1 MVCFK
6 GPGPSAGLWTIGPLF
21 SSVQF
26 SRSVVSDSLR
36 PHGPQNARPP
46 CPSPTP
52 GACSNSR
59 PLSQW
64 CHPTISSS
72 VGPFSS
78 RLQSFPASGCFP
90 MSQLF
95 TSGGQ
100 SVGISASASA
110 LPVNQESF
118 SLFSSQGDNLTLP
131 TCVNKR
137 CTHSFQRLAIPR
149 EMFRK
154 TEDPLTLFPPCLSLS
169 LLSFDFSS
177 SLRLSL
183 WFYRRN
189 WHPDQLTRWVF
200 LRH

>member
-26 SRSVVSDSLR
+26 SLSVVSDSLR

-52 GACSNSR
+52 GACSNSC

-149 EMFRK
+149 EMFHK
-154 TEDPLTLFPPCLSLS
+154 TEDPFTLFPPCLSLS
-169 LLSFDFSS
+169 S
-177 SLRLSL
+177 
-183 WFYRRN
+183 
-189 WHPDQLTRWVF
+189 VF
-200 LRH
+200 WL

>member
-1 MVCFK
+1 
-6 GPGPSAGLWTIGPLF
+6 
-21 SSVQF
+21 
-26 SRSVVSDSLR
+26 
-36 PHGPQNARPP
+36 
-46 CPSPTP
+46 
-52 GACSNSR
+52 
-59 PLSQW
+59 
-64 CHPTISSS
+64 
-72 VGPFSS
+72 
-78 RLQSFPASGCFP
+78 

-183 WFYRRN
+183 
-189 WHPDQLTRWVF
+189 
-200 LRH
+200 